1 MNIYFAQDFYEAR
14 TTLIARR
21 NEERMRD
28 SK

>member
-21 NEERMRD
+21 NEERLRV
-28 SK
+28 SR